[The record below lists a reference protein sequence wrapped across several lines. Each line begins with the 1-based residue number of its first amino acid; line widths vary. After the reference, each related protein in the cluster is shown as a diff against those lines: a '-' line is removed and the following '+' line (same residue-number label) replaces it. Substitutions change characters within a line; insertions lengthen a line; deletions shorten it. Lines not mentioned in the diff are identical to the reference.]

1 MAMETVKLENKTVRK
16 EWDDRVLE
24 VLEKYNLNRP
34 FFCCHSACI
43 SSTSGR

>member
-1 MAMETVKLENKTVRK
+1 MAMDTVKLENKTVRK
-16 EWDDRVLE
+16 EWDDR